1 MKSINLITLDGCKRC
16 TKLKNILDESSLEYK
31 LYSCTDFP
39 DVCDEVEYITGMEN
53 YPIVRII
60 DSSKEADTF
69 VYLGSTYEELGKEKE
84 LNGGH
89 IGIPVHYVDNMLQYI
104 NND

>member
-16 TKLKNILDESSLEYK
+16 SKLKSILDQSSLEYRV
-31 LYSCTDFP
+31 YSCTDFP

-53 YPIVRII
+53 YPIVRITDSDTEI
-60 DSSKEADTF
+60 DKF
-69 VYLGSTYEELGKEKE
+69 IYLGSTYDELGKQKE

-89 IGIPVHYVDNMLQYI
+89 IGIPVHYIDNMLQYI